1 MEYTSEAVK
10 GLGKTIQEGAQG
22 AGKFS
27 IEILNGD
34 GSPSEM
40 ASPPVLDIV
49 RAMSEADTMSVS
61 VTEKLAKYCLMLKVT
76 VVKYDGKE
84 VGRFVIND
92 IDDSWDNFDVIRQY
106 PLALLFIINACAGE
120 VIKKSIPPRVKEA
133 LGVPEAAAGLSTTV

>member
-10 GLGKTIQEGAQG
+10 GLGQIVQDGVQG

-40 ASPPVLDIV
+40 GNPPVLDIV
-49 RAMSEADTMSVS
+49 RAMSEDDTMNVS

-84 VGRFVIND
+84 IGRFVIND
-92 IDDSWDNFDVIRQY
+92 IDASWDNFDVIRQY
-106 PLALLFIINACAGE
+106 PLALLFIINVCAGE

-133 LGVPEAAAGLSTTV
+133 LEAPEAAAGL